1 MSSEMEEC
9 KVFNKKIFDEI
20 LGKVEGL
27 DIKEL
32 EVCPDT
38 TGGKR
43 RRKKS
48 RKMRGGWRP
57 TRAQIR
63 MALWIIIGAIF
74 AYIGITSDKTTITH
88 GLDMLIKGKCTN
100 PSELFFTWWGVGN
113 PICKI
118 WNSLVAVVLLALSG
132 SPGAIAQLV
141 GVAAGMVAAPTISIM
156 TVDSIAGQIE
166 RQVIA
171 LIGNEPLAVANGVV
185 EEPRAINNE
194 PLPPGLRRRAIA
206 NANANDANQEDVDAA
221 NILLGMR
228 DADHE
233 HIDGGRSRRR
243 MRRTRRHKKHT
254 RRHKRHSR
262 RR

>member
-1 MSSEMEEC
+1 
-9 KVFNKKIFDEI
+9 
-20 LGKVEGL
+20 
-27 DIKEL
+27 
-32 EVCPDT
+32 
-38 TGGKR
+38 
-43 RRKKS
+43 
-48 RKMRGGWRP
+48 
-57 TRAQIR
+57 
-63 MALWIIIGAIF
+63 
-74 AYIGITSDKTTITH
+74 
-88 GLDMLIKGKCTN
+88 
-100 PSELFFTWWGVGN
+100 
-113 PICKI
+113 
-118 WNSLVAVVLLALSG
+118 
-132 SPGAIAQLV
+132 
-141 GVAAGMVAAPTISIM
+141 M

-206 NANANDANQEDVDAA
+206 NDANQEDVDAA

-243 MRRTRRHKKHT
+243 MRRTIRHKKHT